1 MVTRILHVSDL
12 HVGARDD
19 PLVESGLAALVTRIA
34 PDLVVASGD
43 LTHRGRPEQ
52 HERAARLLRSLG
64 PPVLAVPGNHDI
76 PFAPPGRVGRPWR
89 EFERQWET
97 TEPVHEDD
105 GLVVVGLNSVR
116 PWHHQSG
123 GLTTTQLARSEERL
137 RAAAPGAL
145 RMVVLH
151 HQLVGAPW
159 RTRKR
164 ALAHRGQVLERLAA
178 AGGELIAGGHVH
190 QGAVAERREFAVT
203 EAGATIVTTAP
214 GLGQPRPHRLGEA
227 RGALAYRW
235 DASSISVETYVWLGG
250 DWTLTALRTFAR
262 GRGPLTPTA

>member
-1 MVTRILHVSDL
+1 VVTRILHVSDL

-19 PLVESGLAALVTRIA
+19 PVVETGLVALTARIA

-52 HERAARLLRSLG
+52 HERAAALLRSLG
-64 PPVLAVPGNHDI
+64 PPVLAVPGNHDT
-76 PFAPPGRVGRPWR
+76 PFLPPARVTRPWR
-89 EFERQWET
+89 EFERHWGT
-97 TEPVHEDD
+97 TEPVHEAA
-105 GLVVVGLNSVR
+105 GVVVVGLNSVR

-123 GLTTTQLARSEERL
+123 GLPAAQLAHAEERL
-137 RAAAPGAL
+137 RAAAPGSL
-145 RMVVLH
+145 RIVVLH

-164 ALAHRGQVLERLAA
+164 ALAQRGQVLERLAS
-178 AGGELIAGGHVH
+178 AGAELIVGGHVH

-203 EAGATIVTTAP
+203 DSGGTVVVTAP
-214 GLGQPRPHRLGEA
+214 GLGQPRPQRLGEA

-235 DASSISVETYVWLGG
+235 DASSVSVETYAWLG
-250 DWTLTALRTFAR
+250 DWTLIAVRTFAR
-262 GRGPLTPTA
+262 GHGALTSD

>member
-12 HVGARDD
+12 HLGARDD
-19 PLVESGLAALVTRIA
+19 PVVENGLAALTARTA

-52 HERAARLLRSLG
+52 HVRAAALLGSLG
-64 PPVLAVPGNHDI
+64 VPVLAVPGNHDI
-76 PFAPPGRVGRPWR
+76 PFLPPARVVRPWR
-89 EFERQWET
+89 EFERHWET
-97 TEPVHEDD
+97 TEPVYDGE

-123 GLTTTQLARSEERL
+123 GLRTAQLARAEERL
-137 RAAAPGAL
+137 RTAAEGSL
-145 RMVVLH
+145 RVVVLH

-164 ALAHRGQVLERLAA
+164 ALARRGSVLERLAG
-178 AGGELIAGGHVH
+178 AGAELIVGGHVH

-203 EAGATIVTTAP
+203 DGGGTVVVTAP

-235 DASSISVETYVWLGG
+235 DDSSLSVETYAWLG
-250 DWTLTALRTFAR
+250 DWALTAVRTFAR
-262 GRGPLTPTA
+262 GRGQLTPA

>member
-1 MVTRILHVSDL
+1 VVTRILHVSDL

-19 PLVESGLAALVTRIA
+19 PVVEHGLPALAARIT
-34 PDLVVASGD
+34 PGLLVASGD

-76 PFAPPGRVGRPWR
+76 PFAPPGRVARPWR
-89 EFERQWET
+89 EFELHWGT
-97 TEPVHEDD
+97 TEPVHEAENV
-105 GLVVVGLNSVR
+105 VVVGLNSVR

-123 GLTTTQLARSEERL
+123 GLTAAQLVVAEERL
-137 RAAAPGAL
+137 RGAEPGSL

-164 ALAHRGQVLERLAA
+164 ALARRGPVLERLAA
-178 AGGELIAGGHVH
+178 AGAELIVGGHVH
-190 QGAVAERREFAVT
+190 QAAVAERREFAVT
-203 EAGATIVTTAP
+203 DAGATVVTTAP

-235 DASSISVETYVWLGG
+235 DASTITVETYVWLRE
-250 DWTLTALRTFAR
+250 DWALTAERTFAR
-262 GRGPLTPTA
+262 GRDPLTRA